1 MPGPP
6 GSCCPAGEPLSQT
19 DPNGCVR
26 PETDCG
32 YCRVMNGHELFPII
46 NCQDLPGTQGFY
58 ERVFGAVPTYQ
69 FPETGE
75 PSYLVLRIGT
85 GQLGL
90 GTGTT
95 PALYGHTPLPATGH
109 RVDLCVYV
117 GDLLGVLEAA
127 HRAGASIP
135 VGAQAMEWGE
145 TIAYV
150 RDPEGTMLLVIQS
163 D

>member
-1 MPGPP
+1 M
-6 GSCCPAGEPLSQT
+6 S
-19 DPNGCVR
+19 
-26 PETDCG
+26 
-32 YCRVMNGHELFPII
+32 GHELFPII
-46 NCQDLPGTQGFY
+46 NCQDLPGTWGFY
-58 ERVFGAVPTYQ
+58 ERVFGAVPTSQ
-69 FPETGE
+69 FPETRE

-90 GTGTT
+90 STGTT
-95 PALYGHTPLPATGH
+95 PALHGHTPLPATGH
-109 RVDLCVYV
+109 RVDLGVYV
-117 GDLLGVLEAA
+117 GDLPGVLEAA
-127 HRAGASIP
+127 YRAGASIP